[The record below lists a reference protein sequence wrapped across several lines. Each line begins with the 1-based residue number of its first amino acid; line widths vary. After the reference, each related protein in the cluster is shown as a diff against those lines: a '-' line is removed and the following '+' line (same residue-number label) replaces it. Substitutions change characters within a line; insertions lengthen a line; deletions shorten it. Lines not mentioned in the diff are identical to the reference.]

1 MKLANLA
8 VAARMRLLIGMMM
21 LGLVALCAVSLGSL
35 RTSMMDD
42 RKVQTKHMVESGAS
56 IIKHFHALA
65 QAGTLSEADAKKAA
79 TETLR
84 SVRYD
89 GNNYLFIVTT
99 TNHYILFPNKPEME
113 GRDASGLKDTNG
125 KLIIQD
131 IVKAA
136 NAGGGFVDYW
146 FPKPGAQESSP
157 KVSYATG
164 FTPWGWI
171 IGTGIY
177 VDDVDR
183 EFRAIATILG
193 GISLLLL
200 AVLGLFGW
208 RISESVTRQLGGE
221 PRSATTVMQQ
231 AADGNLTTDLGEP
244 RQGSMLHALADMMR
258 ALRRMV
264 GEINEGANQ
273 LVSNADHISRVSTQV
288 ADAAERQS
296 DATAAMAAAMEE
308 LTVSSSHISAS
319 ARETE
324 LNAQQSMR
332 LAAEGSTRV
341 EEAVSAIRKMS
352 GTVIGA
358 SDRIRA
364 LEERIGEVSSIAN
377 VIKEIA
383 GQTNLLALNAA
394 IEAARAGEQG
404 RGFAVVADEVRKLAE
419 RTSSATTE
427 IEQMIT
433 GIQGDTGEAVRA
445 MNAALPE
452 VDHGIALATAATGA
466 LTAIEAGAQ
475 EALARAHEIADAT
488 HEQSAASTSIAQQV
502 EEISHMVENTSA
514 NIRGAAEAAVNL
526 ERIAG
531 GLKDQIARFRV

>member
-8 VAARMRLLIGMMM
+8 VAARMRLLIGMM
-21 LGLVALCAVSLGSL
+21 LFGLIALCAVSLGSL
-35 RTSMMDD
+35 RTTMMED
-42 RKVQTKHMVESGAS
+42 RKVQTKHQVESGAS
-56 IIKHFHALA
+56 ILKHFHALA
-65 QAGTLSEADAKKAA
+65 QAGSLPEADAKKAA
-79 TETLR
+79 TEALR
-84 SVRYD
+84 AVRYD

-99 TNHYILFPNKPEME
+99 TNHYVLLPPKPEME

-125 KLIIQD
+125 KHIIQE
-131 IVKAA
+131 IVKAGA
-136 NAGGGFVDYW
+136 AGGGYIDYW
-146 FPKPGAQESSP
+146 FPKAGATEALP
-157 KVSYATG
+157 KVSYAMG
-164 FTPWGWI
+164 FAPWGWI

-183 EFRAIATILG
+183 EFRAIALTLG

-200 AVLGLFGW
+200 ALMGLFGW
-208 RISESVTRQLGGE
+208 RISVSVTGQLGGE
-221 PRSATTVMQQ
+221 PQKATAVMRQ
-231 AADGNLTTDLGEP
+231 AADGDLTTEVGET
-244 RQGSMLHALADMMR
+244 REGSMLNALATMMR

-264 GEINEGANQ
+264 GEINDGANQ
-273 LVSNADHISRVSTQV
+273 LVGNADHIARVSSQV
-288 ADAAERQS
+288 AEAAERQS

-308 LTVSSSHISAS
+308 LTVSSSHISSS

-324 LNAQQSMR
+324 RNAQDSMR
-332 LAAEGSTRV
+332 LAADGSTRV
-341 EEAVSAIRKMS
+341 GEAVGAIRKMS
-352 GTVIGA
+352 ETVIGA
-358 SDRIRA
+358 SERIRA
-364 LEERIGEVSSIAN
+364 LETRIGEVSSIAN

-433 GIQGDTGEAVRA
+433 GIQGDTGNAVSA

-452 VDHGIALATAATGA
+452 VEQGIALASLASDALGAIERGAREA
-466 LTAIEAGAQ
+466 LT
-475 EALARAHEIADAT
+475 RVHEIADAT
-488 HEQSAASTSIAQQV
+488 HEQSAASTSIAQRV
-502 EEISHMVENTSA
+502 EEISHMVDNTIAS
-514 NIRGAAEAAVNL
+514 IRGAAEAAVNL

-531 GLKDQIARFRV
+531 GLKEQVARFRV

>member
-1 MKLANLA
+1 M
-8 VAARMRLLIGMMM
+8 
-21 LGLVALCAVSLGSL
+21 
-35 RTSMMDD
+35 
-42 RKVQTKHMVESGAS
+42 
-56 IIKHFHALA
+56 
-65 QAGTLSEADAKKAA
+65 
-79 TETLR
+79 
-84 SVRYD
+84 RYD
-89 GNNYLFIVTT
+89 GNNYLFVVTAA
-99 TNHYILFPNKPEME
+99 NHYVLFPTKPEME

-125 KLIIQD
+125 KFIIQD

-164 FTPWGWI
+164 FAPWGWI

-193 GISLLLL
+193 GISLLL
-200 AVLGLFGW
+200 AVLGVFGW

-221 PRSATTVMQQ
+221 PQSATSVMQQ
-231 AADGNLTTDLGEP
+231 AADGNLTTDLGET
-244 RQGSMLHALADMMR
+244 REGSMLHALSGMMR

-264 GEINEGANQ
+264 GEINDGANQ

-324 LNAQQSMR
+324 VNAQQSMR

-352 GTVIGA
+352 ETVIGA

-502 EEISHMVENTSA
+502 EEISHMVENSSA

>member
-1 MKLANLA
+1 MKLTNLA
-8 VAARMRLLIGMMM
+8 VATRMRLLIGMM
-21 LGLVALCAVSLGSL
+21 LFGLVALCAVSLGSL
-35 RTSMMDD
+35 RSTMMED
-42 RKVQTKHMVESGAS
+42 RKVQTKHLVESGAS
-56 IIKHFHALA
+56 ILKHFHALA
-65 QAGTLSEADAKKAA
+65 QAGSMPEADAKKAA
-79 TETLR
+79 TEALR
-84 SVRYD
+84 AVRYD
-89 GNNYLFIVTT
+89 ANNYLFVVGTDH
-99 TNHYILFPNKPEME
+99 HYVLLPPKPEME

-125 KLIIQD
+125 KQIILE
-131 IVKAA
+131 IVKAGA
-136 NAGGGFVDYW
+136 AGGGFIDYW
-146 FPKPGAQESSP
+146 YPKPGGTEALP
-157 KVSYATG
+157 KVSYALG
-164 FTPWGWI
+164 FAPWGWV

-177 VDDVDR
+177 VDDVDQ
-183 EFRAIATILG
+183 EFRTIALILG
-193 GISLLLL
+193 GISLVLL
-200 AVLGLFGW
+200 AIMGLFGW
-208 RISESVTRQLGGE
+208 RISESVTGQLGGE
-221 PRSATTVMQQ
+221 PQKATAVMRQ
-231 AADGNLTTDLGEP
+231 AADGDLTTDIGATRE
-244 RQGSMLHALADMMR
+244 GSMLSALSTMMR

-264 GEINEGANQ
+264 GEINDGANQ
-273 LVSNADHISRVSTQV
+273 LVGNADHISRVSSQV

-324 LNAQQSMR
+324 RNAQESMR
-332 LAAEGSTRV
+332 LAAEGSNRV
-341 EEAVSAIRKMS
+341 GEAVGAIRKMS
-352 GTVIGA
+352 ETVIGA
-358 SDRIRA
+358 SERIRA

-433 GIQGDTGEAVRA
+433 GIQGDTGNAVSA

-452 VDHGIALATAATGA
+452 VDQGIALASLASEA
-466 LTAIEAGAQ
+466 LGAIESGAR

-531 GLKDQIARFRV
+531 GLKEQIARFRV

>member
-8 VAARMRLLIGMMM
+8 VATRMRLLIGMM
-21 LGLVALCAVSLGSL
+21 LFGLVALCAVSLGSL
-35 RTSMMDD
+35 RSTMMED
-42 RKVQTKHMVESGAS
+42 RKVQTKHLVESGAS
-56 IIKHFHALA
+56 ILKHFHALA
-65 QAGTLSEADAKKAA
+65 QAGSMPEADARKAA
-79 TETLR
+79 TEALR
-84 SVRYD
+84 AVRYD
-89 GNNYLFIVTT
+89 GNNYLFVVGTDQ
-99 TNHYILFPNKPEME
+99 HYVLLPPKPEME

-125 KLIIQD
+125 KQIILE

-136 NAGGGFVDYW
+136 AAGGGFIDYW
-146 FPKPGAQESSP
+146 FPKAGGAEALP
-157 KVSYATG
+157 KVSYALG
-164 FTPWGWI
+164 FAPWGWV

-183 EFRAIATILG
+183 EFRSIALILG
-193 GISLLLL
+193 GISLALLTL
-200 AVLGLFGW
+200 MGVFGW
-208 RISESVTRQLGGE
+208 RISESVTGQLGGE
-221 PRSATTVMQQ
+221 PQKATAVMCL
-231 AADGNLTTDLGEP
+231 AADGDLTTDVGATRE
-244 RQGSMLHALADMMR
+244 GSMLSALSTMMR

-264 GEINEGANQ
+264 GEINDGANQ
-273 LVSNADHISRVSTQV
+273 LVGNADHISRVSSQV

-324 LNAQQSMR
+324 RNAQESMR
-332 LAAEGSTRV
+332 LAAEGSNRV
-341 EEAVSAIRKMS
+341 GEAVGAIRKMS
-352 GTVIGA
+352 ETVIGA
-358 SDRIRA
+358 SERIRA

-433 GIQGDTGEAVRA
+433 GIQGDTGNAVSA

-452 VDHGIALATAATGA
+452 VDQGIALASLASDA
-466 LTAIEAGAQ
+466 LGAIESGAR

-488 HEQSAASTSIAQQV
+488 QEQSAASTSIAQKV

-531 GLKDQIARFRV
+531 GLKEQIARFRV

>member
-1 MKLANLA
+1 MKLTNLA
-8 VAARMRLLIGMMM
+8 VATRMRLLIGMM
-21 LGLVALCAVSLGSL
+21 LFGLVALCAVSLGSL
-35 RTSMMDD
+35 RSTMMED
-42 RKVQTKHMVESGAS
+42 RKVQTKHLVESGAS
-56 IIKHFHALA
+56 ILKHFHALA
-65 QAGTLSEADAKKAA
+65 QAGSMPEADAKKAA
-79 TETLR
+79 TEALR
-84 SVRYD
+84 AVRYD
-89 GNNYLFIVTT
+89 ANNYLFVVGTDH
-99 TNHYILFPNKPEME
+99 HYVLLPPKPEME

-125 KLIIQD
+125 KQIILE
-131 IVKAA
+131 IVKAGA
-136 NAGGGFVDYW
+136 AGGGFIDYW
-146 FPKPGAQESSP
+146 YPKPGGTEALP
-157 KVSYATG
+157 KVSYALG
-164 FTPWGWI
+164 FAPWGWV

-177 VDDVDR
+177 VDDVDQ
-183 EFRAIATILG
+183 EFRSIALILG
-193 GISLLLL
+193 GISLALL
-200 AVLGLFGW
+200 AIMGLFGW
-208 RISESVTRQLGGE
+208 RISESVTGQLGGE
-221 PRSATTVMQQ
+221 PQKATAVMRQ
-231 AADGNLTTDLGEP
+231 AADGDLTTDLGATRE
-244 RQGSMLHALADMMR
+244 GSMLSALSTMMR

-264 GEINEGANQ
+264 GEINDGANQ
-273 LVSNADHISRVSTQV
+273 LVGNADHISRVSSQV

-352 GTVIGA
+352 ETVIGA

-452 VDHGIALATAATGA
+452 VDHGIALASAASGA